1 MGRPLQVKIPNSKFQ
16 ITNKFEITITKTIL
30 RFGHFHRH
38 DYKYL
43 FVILSDCLGG
53 CYTPPGKFQIP
64 NSKSQTN
71 SKSQ

>member
-53 CYTPPGKFQIP
+53 CYNVEAPIFWHELF
-64 NSKSQTN
+64 NEV
-71 SKSQ
+71 